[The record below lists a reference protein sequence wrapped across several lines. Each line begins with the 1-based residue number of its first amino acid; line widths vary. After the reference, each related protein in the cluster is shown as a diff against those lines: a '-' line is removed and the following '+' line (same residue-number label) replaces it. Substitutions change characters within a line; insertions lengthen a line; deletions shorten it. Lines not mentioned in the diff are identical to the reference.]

1 MVQAAFPAQSDVWT
15 QFRAIRQND
24 ESVLGQLYAANYP
37 RVEIFVLNNNGT
49 ADQAKDIFQE
59 AFIAVWRNIQLDRF
73 QPQNGAGLEAYLFQ
87 IAKNKWMDYLRSG
100 HYNKV
105 VRMDANAL
113 SAREDDEVPARDQD
127 YLAAVKKHFSVLGD
141 NCKKILTLYYY
152 DNESLKQIAD
162 QMNWTEATAKNNKYR
177 CIQKLKELIN
187 QQS

>member
-1 MVQAAFPAQSDVWT
+1 MLQAAQAAQSDVWT

-24 ESVLGQLYAANYP
+24 ESVLGQLYASNYP
-37 RVEIFVLNNNGT
+37 RVESFVVNNSGT
-49 ADQAKDIFQE
+49 ADQAKDVFQE

-73 QPQNGAGLEAYLFQ
+73 QPQSGAGLDAYLFQ

-100 HYNKV
+100 HYTKV
-105 VRMDANAL
+105 VRMNTTVL
-113 SAREDDEVPARDQD
+113 SAREDDEAPAGEHE
-127 YLAAVKKHFSVLGD
+127 YLAAVKKHFAALGD
-141 NCKKILTLYYY
+141 NCKKVLTMFYY
-152 DNESLKQIAD
+152 DNESMKQIAD

>member
-1 MVQAAFPAQSDVWT
+1 MAQTALAPQNDVWT

-24 ESVLGQLYAANYP
+24 ESVLGQLYASNYP
-37 RVEIFVLNNNGT
+37 KVESFVVNNSGT
-49 ADQAKDIFQE
+49 SEQAKDIFQE

-73 QPQNGAGLEAYLFQ
+73 HPQNGAGLDAYLFQ

-105 VRMDANAL
+105 VRMDTTTL
-113 SAREDDEVPARDQD
+113 SASTDDETPAWEHD
-127 YLAAVKKHFSVLGD
+127 YLAAVKKHFVGLGD

-152 DNESLKQIAD
+152 DNESMKQIAD